1 MMVASC
7 CVNIFENRQA
17 LAGIFVAT
25 ITIVSG
31 ANAGRTYELGD
42 REMVIGR
49 DALCEIVVPVRT
61 ISRRHARVG
70 KDQGG
75 YYVEDLGSVNGTY
88 INGQRLEGRGRLAH
102 QDRIR
107 ISQNVFQFFDSSHEQ
122 TIMLDAAMLRGEAP
136 AAEAAPA
143 EDESRLVRIVSSL
156 EAGAAAAEVNPEA
169 KLRAVLEI
177 TRSLGSSL
185 QLDDVLPRI
194 LDSLFRIF
202 PQADHGYVLQ
212 APRLGAPLEPIAI
225 KHRNSDSDT
234 ISPIG
239 GPIVARVMTEGVAF
253 LSSPQEGDSESVLGD
268 GPASVMCA
276 PLMGP
281 SQTPLG
287 VIHLDT
293 FDHARPFDQ
302 GDLDVLVAV
311 ATVAGQAVE
320 YTRMHADLLEL
331 DRQKRD
337 LATAQDVQLHFLP
350 QRPPDVKGYKFYDY
364 YRAAA
369 TVAGDYY
376 DYIALPDG
384 RLAITIGDV
393 SGKGMP
399 AALLMARLCSDVR
412 YSLLTTPTPAEVV
425 NMLNRQLVAHL
436 RTGRFV
442 TFVLLVLDPLRHT
455 ISIVN
460 AGHAPP
466 LWRDA
471 GSKEVRPIAAGEKAE
486 IPLGI
491 RDDVKYSQIDL
502 PMQRGDLILTYTD
515 GVNDAAGPE
524 GETYGNQ
531 RVRAALAAAPADVVH
546 VGQAV
551 VADVRR
557 FSSGHRQSDDICL
570 VCFGRSD

>member
-1 MMVASC
+1 
-7 CVNIFENRQA
+7 
-17 LAGIFVAT
+17 VAT

-31 ANAGRTYELGD
+31 ANAGRTFELGD

-70 KDQGG
+70 KDKEG

-88 INGQRLEGRGRLAH
+88 VNGQRLEGRARLTH
-102 QDRIR
+102 DDRIR

-122 TIMLDAAMLRGEAP
+122 TVVLDAAMLREAAAGGP
-136 AAEAAPA
+136 AAKREEQEPQPH
-143 EDESRLVRIVSSL
+143 IVSEL
-156 EAGAAAAEVNPEA
+156 EGAAAPDRAEVNPQA

-202 PQADHGYVLQ
+202 PQTDHGYVLQ

-225 KHRNSDSDT
+225 KHRDSDSDT
-234 ISPIG
+234 ISPLG

-253 LSSPQEGDSESVLGD
+253 LSGPPEGESDSVLRE
-268 GPASVMCA
+268 GPSSVMCA

-293 FDHARPFDQ
+293 HDFARPFEQ
-302 GDLDVLVAV
+302 SDLDVLVAV

-320 YTRMHADLLEL
+320 YTRMHRDLLEL

-350 QRPPDVKGYKFYDY
+350 QKPPDVKGYKFYDY

-376 DYIALPDG
+376 DYIPLPDG

-412 YSLLTTPTPAEVV
+412 YSLLTNPTPADVV
-425 NMLNRQLVAHL
+425 GALNRQLVEHL

-442 TFVLLVLDPLRHT
+442 TFVLFVLDPLRNMV
-455 ISIVN
+455 SIVN

-471 GSKEVRPIAAGEKAE
+471 GTKEVRPVAWGEKAE
-486 IPLGI
+486 VPLGI
-491 RDDVKYSQIDL
+491 RPDVVYPQLDL
-502 PMQRGDLILTYTD
+502 PLRPGDLILTYTD

-531 RVRAALAAAPADVVH
+531 RVRTALAAAPDDVVH

-557 FSSGHRQSDDICL
+557 YSSGQRQSDDICL
-570 VCFGRSD
+570 LCFGRVG